1 LLPIF
6 AFEIIEKDEIEC
18 KGQHSDQHLK
28 GFFEEKQ
35 KNRKTEKQKNR
46 KTEKHICLD

>member
-18 KGQHSDQHLK
+18 KGQHNDQHLK

-35 KNRKTEKQKNR
+35 KNRKTHSFR
-46 KTEKHICLD
+46 LSRHLFDSAIV